1 MSYIGSDDQP
11 TCDVCDR
18 SYPPPW
24 PAGFYD
30 VWPVVGPLL
39 EADGRVPAD
48 QADTFHICLTCLQTL
63 VMAASLTRRARDLA
77 IRSQER
83 WLASQRLLNEVKSIA
98 LDAA

>member
-1 MSYIGSDDQP
+1 MSYTGNDDQP
-11 TCDVCDR
+11 TCDVCLR
-18 SYPPPW
+18 VYPPPW

-48 QADTFHICLTCLQTL
+48 QADTFHICLTCLQSAVL
-63 VMAASLTRRARDLA
+63 SARLTRAKRALA
-77 IRSQER
+77 LRSKDR
-83 WLASQRLLNEVKSIA
+83 WEASRRLLAELKAIA